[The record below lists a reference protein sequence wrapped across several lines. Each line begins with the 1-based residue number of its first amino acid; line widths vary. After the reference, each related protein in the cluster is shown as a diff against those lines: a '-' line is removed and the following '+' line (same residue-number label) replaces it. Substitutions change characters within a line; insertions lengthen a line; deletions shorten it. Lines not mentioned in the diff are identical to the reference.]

1 MIAAEILI
9 APRSPDAPTVPTAAA
24 RPTEGDAFAQILAQ
38 RLEGAPAIDGQPVAA
53 GMLAATP
60 QVGLPGAEPTAIPAT
75 ATQLAGLTLTT
86 PATSETPMM
95 LTAGTEAVTV
105 TDIAPHPDTGLAAA
119 PAAEPDT
126 RTAAPAAAPVSPQ
139 TALPDSV
146 PAETTT
152 AIDPTLTE
160 MGTPPATADAPVTDG
175 LTQNTPPEGQA
186 DPDTDAAPTDSAPEP
201 QPDDVTDSATSDAPA
216 EEAPD
221 GTAEG
226 ATNEAAPTEPTPQ
239 PQTVTLPPLAALIQP
254 LLAPQTGAASD
265 TPDAPGQTEVTGS
278 TPRQRG
284 MSGRLSTLTD
294 SQTPTP
300 NRDGVPSFTDRL
312 AAAADKAQDNQPTQ
326 DAAQGMKPQDALQSD
341 TLTDAKTQPGTA
353 QPLPLDSRATTPTPA
368 TPQRLPDSAPL
379 DTTQSGWEA
388 ALTDRIT
395 TRSTDLGQE
404 IEITLNPENLGH
416 IRIKLDLSEKAAT
429 VQIVTDTP
437 QAAQLFQQS
446 EARLADALNR
456 AGLSL
461 TSHDA
466 TARDPGGR
474 EGGQGGQRQ
483 GQGPGHPRAEAAL
496 AGLRGTLAAP
506 TVGGRAANLV
516 NIVA

>member
-9 APRSPDAPTVPTAAA
+9 APRSPDAPAVPTAAA

-38 RLEGAPAIDGQPVAA
+38 RLEGAPAIDGQPVPA
-53 GMLAATP
+53 GMLTATP
-60 QVGLPGAEPTAIPAT
+60 EVGLPGAEPTAIPAT
-75 ATQLAGLTLTT
+75 AAQLAGLTLTT
-86 PATSETPMM
+86 PATSETPLM
-95 LTAGTEAVTV
+95 LAAGTEAAPV
-105 TDIAPHPDTGLAAA
+105 TDIAPHPDTGLVAA

-139 TALPDSV
+139 TTLPDSA

-152 AIDPTLTE
+152 AVDPTLTT
-160 MGTPPATADAPVTDG
+160 MDTGPATADAPVTDG
-175 LTQNTPPEGQA
+175 LTQNTPPEGPA

-201 QPDDVTDSATSDAPA
+201 QPDVVTDSATSDAPA
-216 EEAPD
+216 ED
-221 GTAEG
+221 TAD
-226 ATNEAAPTEPTPQ
+226 AASDADAPTEPTPQ

-265 TPDAPGQTEVTGS
+265 AADAPGQTEVTGS

-326 DAAQGMKPQDALQSD
+326 DTAQGMRPQDAPQSD